1 MLSQYR
7 PAHPT
12 CTVVCVT
19 KSEPAHRAYRSAL
32 REEQAEQTKQRI
44 ARAARQR
51 FVESGWAGTSVRSVA
66 ADAGVSE
73 ATVYAAYGTKAG
85 LASSLVDSGEMD
97 AGVDQVTREIEAAQG
112 DPAGQLAA
120 FIGFDRRLFERGGD
134 GLRLTVEGGRNEP
147 ALAAAYD
154 KGRRRGD
161 ANRRRLFAS
170 RPSEALRDGL
180 TLDRALDVYATV
192 CSIQTFDIATRE
204 RGWSVDDVEQWWV
217 ATLTELLLA

>member
-147 ALAAAYD
+147 ALAAAYE

-161 ANRRRLFAS
+161 ANRRRVFAS
-170 RPSEALRDGL
+170 WPNEALRDGL

-204 RGWSVDDVEQWWV
+204 RGWSVDEVEQWWV

>member
-147 ALAAAYD
+147 ALAAAYE

-170 RPSEALRDGL
+170 WPSEALRDGL

-204 RGWSVDDVEQWWV
+204 RGWSVDEVEQWWV

>member
-120 FIGFDRRLFERGGD
+120 S
-134 GLRLTVEGGRNEP
+134 P
-147 ALAAAYD
+147 ALLV
-154 KGRRRGD
+154 GRGD

-170 RPSEALRDGL
+170 WPSVALRDGL

-204 RGWSVDDVEQWWV
+204 RGWSVDEVEQWWV